1 MSQGLQCESSSS
13 SCSPAARMLSP
24 TRSQEMRAIDT
35 KVEAGIISCPLFY
48 TCELEIQLILLIRKP
63 YPRENSRS
71 EDAFCS
77 VAKSSS
83 RCNSMTGAGRRVW
96 TSQCKMDRHSVSP
109 VHNAHIISGHR
120 KPLGRWALMEAGGTR
135 TSPCF
140 LIVADVFKCVWR
152 RDPLLNGHRRQSQCR
167 DGANMHNP
175 CTDGDAAAGATPHQ
189 RGQPQKKRTKP
200 EGGNG

>member
-1 MSQGLQCESSSS
+1 
-13 SCSPAARMLSP
+13 
-24 TRSQEMRAIDT
+24 MRAIDT

-120 KPLGRWALMEAGGTR
+120 KPLGR
-135 TSPCF
+135 
-140 LIVADVFKCVWR
+140 
-152 RDPLLNGHRRQSQCR
+152 
-167 DGANMHNP
+167 
-175 CTDGDAAAGATPHQ
+175 
-189 RGQPQKKRTKP
+189 
-200 EGGNG
+200 